1 MMMIQVT
8 KPAGF
13 GNVVL
18 EEVPIPECGPR
29 DVLVK
34 NKVSLISRGSEILR
48 RYMHEEAIDP
58 AIMGYSVGGVVAAV
72 GEEAAERFQ
81 PGDRVVATAP
91 HAQYVIQDIDR
102 MDGSR
107 IWPIPDDISF
117 EQAAFLPLTSEALS
131 WSLMPD
137 IQPHDTIVILGQGLI
152 GNLVL
157 QSVRLQ
163 LCRRVITVDAIEKRC
178 TLSQSFGADMTIH
191 AKEDDPVAV
200 VSELTDGQGA
210 NIVIDC
216 VGGKAGLTSFAQAQ
230 DMLAYGG
237 TLLLVGMYH
246 GGPLPLD
253 SAKIHRRRL
262 IAGFFNVAPRGVM
275 LDRAINTLQR
285 GQIRTEPLIS
295 HRFPFQ
301 QAKEAYD
308 MLYERLSEAMV
319 VLLTWE

>member
-1 MMMIQVT
+1 MMIQVA
-8 KPAGF
+8 KPEGF
-13 GNVVL
+13 GNIVL

-58 AIMGYSVGGVVAAV
+58 AIMGYSVGGVVEAV
-72 GEEAAERFQ
+72 GKEAASRFQ

-91 HAQYVIQDIDR
+91 HAEYVIQDIDR

-131 WSLMPD
+131 WSLMPS
-137 IQPHDTIVILGQGLI
+137 IQPEDTVVILGQGLI

-157 QSVRLQ
+157 QAVRLQ
-163 LCRRVITVDAIEKRC
+163 MLQRLITVDTIERRC
-178 TLSQSFGADMTIH
+178 RLSQTFGADQVIN
-191 AKEDDPVAV
+191 AKQDDPVTIV
-200 VSELTDGQGA
+200 RELTDGRGA
-210 NIVIDC
+210 NVVIDC
-216 VGGKAGLTSFAQAQ
+216 VGGQAGVNSFTQAQ

-237 TLLLVGMYH
+237 TLHLVGMYH
-246 GGPLPLD
+246 GQPLPLD
-253 SAKIHRRRL
+253 SAKIHRKRL
-262 IAGFFNVAPRGVM
+262 ISGFYNVAPRGVM
-275 LDRAINTLQR
+275 LDRAIETLQR

-295 HRFPFQ
+295 HRFPFR

-308 MLYERLSEAMV
+308 LLYAQLEEAMV
-319 VLLTWE
+319 VLLLWE